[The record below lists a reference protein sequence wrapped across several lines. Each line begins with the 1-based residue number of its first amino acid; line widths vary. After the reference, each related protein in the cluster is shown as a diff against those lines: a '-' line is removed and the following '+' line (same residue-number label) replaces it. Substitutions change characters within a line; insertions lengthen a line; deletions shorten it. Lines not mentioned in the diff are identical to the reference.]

1 MENSNSNSNN
11 RSINQVKNLGNST
24 SRESRKTDENKIKNG
39 DNNYNNYKQKQTI
52 FLDVDDVVFNSSEV
66 VVNILN
72 KRYNQDKTTENVK
85 DWCYKS
91 LNCKMTPKKVEEI
104 FESEEF
110 WSQVKVK
117 DEFIE
122 NIASVK
128 ELREGYNWA
137 FVTQGSQGNL
147 LKKVEFFLNQPEEH
161 SECLGKAKFYGI
173 GLNERKDTVNMC
185 NGIQVDDNYRN
196 LTTTNASLKIL
207 IKNNRE
213 TRYNNY
219 DHQAEMA
226 NREDLYIINTFEELR
241 DILVFNLMNRE
252 DNFF

>member
-1 MENSNSNSNN
+1 M
-11 RSINQVKNLGNST
+11 
-24 SRESRKTDENKIKNG
+24 
-39 DNNYNNYKQKQTI
+39 
-52 FLDVDDVVFNSSEV
+52 VFNSSEV

-137 FVTQGSQGNL
+137 FVTQGS
-147 LKKVEFFLNQPEEH
+147 
-161 SECLGKAKFYGI
+161 
-173 GLNERKDTVNMC
+173 
-185 NGIQVDDNYRN
+185 
-196 LTTTNASLKIL
+196 
-207 IKNNRE
+207 
-213 TRYNNY
+213 
-219 DHQAEMA
+219 
-226 NREDLYIINTFEELR
+226 
-241 DILVFNLMNRE
+241 
-252 DNFF
+252 

>member
-1 MENSNSNSNN
+1 MENNSHNK
-11 RSINQVKNLGNST
+11 NQVNYNIKG
-24 SRESRKTDENKIKNG
+24 ENKKV
-39 DNNYNNYKQKQTI
+39 KEKQTI

-128 ELREGYNWA
+128 ELQEGYNWA
-137 FVTQGSQGNL
+137 FVTQGNKNNL
-147 LKKVEFFLNQPEEH
+147 LKKMDFFLKQPTEYL
-161 SECLGKAKFYGI
+161 ECFAMADFYGI
-173 GLNERKDTVNMC
+173 GLDEKKDKVNMS
-185 NGIQVDDNYRN
+185 NGIQVDDNYGN
-196 LTTTNASLKIL
+196 LITTNANLKIL
-207 IKNNRE
+207 IKNDRN

-219 DHQAEMA
+219 DYQEDMI
-226 NREDLYIINTFEELR
+226 NREDLYIINTFEELK
-241 DILVFNLMNRE
+241 DILLFNLMNNG